1 MVVKYDLG
9 FRLGVFLLN
18 DELRLMGLEPVVGFI
33 NFNYMFRGYLMEKRL
48 FLKYESNHCVGFDC
62 LNGLYG
68 FDSLD

>member
-33 NFNYMFRGYLMEKRL
+33 NFNYMFRGYLVEK
-48 FLKYESNHCVGFDC
+48 
-62 LNGLYG
+62 
-68 FDSLD
+68 

>member
-1 MVVKYDLG
+1 
-9 FRLGVFLLN
+9 
-18 DELRLMGLEPVVGFI
+18 MGLEPVVGFI